1 MTTAAGRLLRTCA
14 KREIRLGEATGRSH
28 DEGVLVLVA
37 VLLAGLVL
45 VVAGDRPG
53 AGRKPAQARSP
64 GALNGWALLGAL
76 LVGVLLLR
84 FGLSWLALV
93 GGVALAVLRAVGPL
107 LRLWPLVSQWQRAR
121 VGGPGPA
128 GFGSEGAGSRSA
140 GSARPARMSRRE
152 ALEMLGLDDRATPQD
167 VQREYRRLI
176 KRLHPDL
183 GGSTYLT
190 AKLNEARDVLS

>member
-1 MTTAAGRLLRTCA
+1 LL
-14 KREIRLGEATGRSH
+14 
-28 DEGVLVLVA
+28 V
-37 VLLAGLVL
+37 VLLAGLLLVL
-45 VVAGDRPG
+45 VGDRPS
-53 AGRKPAQARSP
+53 AGRRPARRRVP

-76 LVGVLLLR
+76 LVGVALLR
-84 FGLSWLALV
+84 FGLSWLAVV

-121 VGGPGPA
+121 VGGPGP
-128 GFGSEGAGSRSA
+128 GSFGSDGAGARS
-140 GSARPARMSRRE
+140 SNPARPARMSRSE
-152 ALEMLGLDDRATPQD
+152 ALEVLGLDDRATRED

>member
-1 MTTAAGRLLRTCA
+1 LLV
-14 KREIRLGEATGRSH
+14 
-28 DEGVLVLVA
+28 VLV
-37 VLLAGLVL
+37 AGLVL
-45 VVAGDRPG
+45 VLVGDRASG
-53 AGRKPAQARSP
+53 RRKPARGRTP

-76 LVGVLLLR
+76 LVGALLLR

-93 GGVALAVLRAVGPL
+93 GGAALAVLRAVGPL

-121 VGGPGPA
+121 VGGPGPG
-128 GFGSEGAGSRSA
+128 GFGSDRARS
-140 GSARPARMSRRE
+140 GDPNPARPARMSRRE
-152 ALEMLGLDDRATPQD
+152 ALEVLGLDELATPAD

-190 AKLNEARDVLS
+190 AKLNEARDVLSFKQ